1 MKIVY
6 PLNDIFYSAFPN
18 LKEATSDVIINVLSD
33 YYSLGDIRPRI
44 TINDDCITVDID
56 IPKIE
61 QGLKYRNAVEY
72 CEKGNFSEAKKIL
85 EQLIIE
91 DSTNS
96 EYYRL
101 IGQIASEEG
110 NQEDAIDY
118 LIDAIRWNPQNKWA
132 YLMLGNIFIK
142 YKKDDETGLKY
153 YNQVLLIDDKDFI
166 TLNNIAVS
174 LAQMEKFDESEK
186 YFLKSLEINPEY
198 INSYIGIVKVKTIR
212 KDFKGGAEIITKGL
226 KLSNPK
232 DKLYSLLIDSYLEL
246 AKESI
251 DRRTVDNIVISAKS
265 YIEKEYHR
273 NIELREDNNIN
284 TLAKLEIAENYNREQ
299 DLVLYKSAESVIT
312 PHLIMHEL
320 CHLILV
326 SQARQSDVNKLFTSD
341 NQLKETFVKKI
352 ASSFRNLKAQ
362 GYPSDAIDKLSSML
376 FDGLNLQVYNAPI
389 DLFIEDYLYNQHP
402 DLRANQLIS
411 LHKIVKDG
419 IYAVTRKDII
429 DMMPSD
435 IISKSKIYNLV
446 QGLQLKSLFGID
458 LISEYNASKSELSQA
473 QKFWEEYLEYKEETQ
488 AGEEYEL
495 VQNWAEDLNLDGLFR
510 LIDEKSYIP
519 QKTAESF
526 LDGIVERQ
534 KQRQLE
540 SFYEEQKEK
549 GINTEVIDYMVESIK
564 YFKNKSIEDIRTTA
578 FEIATVGMN
587 GISPEKNGY
596 KIKSMP
602 NKEFS
607 GYEFLAYYYVSFKL
621 SCPEVM
627 GELGLPFDIE
637 YDSAQD
643 VIKLGLK

>member
-1 MKIVY
+1 MKIIY
-6 PLNDIFYSAFPN
+6 PINDILYSAFPN
-18 LKEATSDVIINVLSD
+18 LEGADNESIISTLSD
-33 YYSLGDIRPRI
+33 YYSLGDVRPRI
-44 TINDDCITVDID
+44 TINDDYITVDID

-61 QGLKYRNAVEY
+61 QGLKYRNAVEC
-72 CEKGNFSEAKKIL
+72 CEKGNFAEAKRIL
-85 EQLIIE
+85 EQLTIE

-101 IGQIASEEG
+101 LGQIASEEG

-174 LAQMEKFDESEK
+174 LAQMEHFEESED
-186 YFLKSLEINPEY
+186 YFFKAIDINPKY
-198 INSYIGIVKVKTIR
+198 INSYIGIAKVRMIQ
-212 KDFKGGAEIITKGL
+212 KDFQNGLNIIQRGL
-226 KLSNPK
+226 RETSPN
-232 DKLYSLLIDSYLEL
+232 DKLYVDLINIYLSLAEDAIDTE
-246 AKESI
+246 KVRSI
-251 DRRTVDNIVISAKS
+251 ISFEVKS
-265 YIEKEYHR
+265 IEDDFNR
-273 NIELREDNNIN
+273 SIELKEDNTIN
-284 TLAKLEIAENYNREQ
+284 TPAKLEVAENYNRQQ
-299 DLVLYKSAESVIT
+299 DLILYRSAESSIT

-320 CHLILV
+320 CHLILI
-326 SQARQSDVNKLFTSD
+326 SQARQNNTNKLFTS
-341 NQLKETFVKKI
+341 NEELKDTFVKKI
-352 ASSFRNLKAQ
+352 APSFRKLKSQ
-362 GYPSDAIDKLSSML
+362 GYPLDAIEKLSSML

-389 DLFIEDYLYNQHP
+389 DLFIEDYLYNEFP
-402 DLRANQLIS
+402 DLRTNQLIS

-446 QGLQLKSLFGID
+446 QGFQLKSLFGID
-458 LISEYNASKSELSQA
+458 LISEYKASKSELSQA

-519 QKTAESF
+519 QKTADSF

-564 YFKNKSIEDIRTTA
+564 YFKNKSIEDIKTIA

-587 GISPEKNGY
+587 GISPHKNGY

-627 GELGLPFDIE
+627 EELGLPFDIE